1 MPEAFLILQKSPAG
15 GPAGEASEADH
26 AQMLKQNLQA
36 DQNQDDAACQLCLR
50 LVAQAEEIAD
60 PKSGGGTSNAGGI
73 WAAQS

>member
-1 MPEAFLILQKSPAG
+1 
-15 GPAGEASEADH
+15 
-26 AQMLKQNLQA
+26 MLKQNLQA

-50 LVAQAEEIAD
+50 LVAQAEEVAD